1 MTAFDVTLADI
12 EAARSRIAGR
22 VRRTPA
28 YESADVSARLGRRTA
43 LKMEALQL
51 AGSFKV
57 RGVFNKVLT
66 LSDEERRRGLVTV
79 SGGNHA
85 IAVARVAGALDLDAL
100 VLMPKVTPRF
110 NVDLATKYGA
120 RIELCD
126 DAAEAFAKAED
137 YQRQGR
143 LFVHPY
149 DDPAII
155 AGHGTLGLEFLD
167 DVPDLTHVFVSIGG
181 GGFMSGVAAALK
193 AKRPS
198 VTIYGVETTGAPT
211 MTEALKAGEPV
222 TIRPTSI
229 ARTLGAPFATHRTV
243 AGAKLFLKGTRC
255 YTKKCSFERRPTPP
269 GQHGVRRRKVGEYG
283 LQLREKQKI
292 RKTYGVLER
301 QFRNYF
307 TDADSRPGVT
317 GENLLRSLE
326 LRLDNVAYRMGFAPS
341 RPSARQLV
349 GHGHVLVN
357 GRPTNIPSYQLRPGD
372 RVEIRESHRNR
383 EPFKVLKETLRSHQ
397 APEWVSVDAANL
409 GGRVVDLP
417 RRDQMPLDL
426 NEQLVVEYYSR

>member
-1 MTAFDVTLADI
+1 MTTFDVTLADI

-28 YESADVSARLGRRTA
+28 FDSPEVSARLGRRTA

-66 LSDEERRRGLVTV
+66 LSDAERRRGLVTV

-85 IAVARVAGALDLDAL
+85 IAVARVAGTLGLDAL

-126 DAAEAFAKAED
+126 DASEAFAKAEE

-155 AGHGTLGLEFLD
+155 AGHGTLGLEFLED
-167 DVPDLTHVFVSIGG
+167 IPDLTHVFVSIGG

-198 VTIYGVETTGAPT
+198 LTVYGVETVGAPT

-243 AGAKLFLKGTRC
+243 AAAKLFLKEILLVEDGPVIADVSWILQQEKLLCEPAAACVLTAAE
-255 YTKKCSFERRPTPP
+255 TAASSLPDDS
-269 GQHGVRRRKVGEYG
+269 VIG
-283 LQLREKQKI
+283 L
-292 RKTYGVLER
+292 VLCG
-301 QFRNYF
+301 
-307 TDADSRPGVT
+307 S
-317 GENLLRSLE
+317 NL
-326 LRLDNVAYRMGFAPS
+326 
-341 RPSARQLV
+341 
-349 GHGHVLVN
+349 
-357 GRPTNIPSYQLRPGD
+357 
-372 RVEIRESHRNR
+372 
-383 EPFKVLKETLRSHQ
+383 
-397 APEWVSVDAANL
+397 SVD
-409 GGRVVDLP
+409 DLDGW
-417 RRDQMPLDL
+417 RRT
-426 NEQLVVEYYSR
+426 STGA